1 MEPVNPSGV
10 ARRAVLTVVLWAGF
24 WLLGLAVAAGLLWVP
39 IAEERYTGSVGLSG
53 LLAAAGAVTVLWAL
67 RPRGWFH
74 RGSRDEVR
82 PLTREDVPALFA
94 LLDEVAARVRATVP
108 RKVYLCGEATA
119 FISMERRWLGLRRET
134 VVGIGLPLFAFLDRE
149 ELASVLAHEYGHHQ
163 GGDLA
168 LGPWVYRTRR
178 SIALAVDSLEDSAF
192 FLDVPFQLYGR
203 LFLRASSAVSRRQEL
218 AADALAAAAC
228 GTRATA
234 SALRKVHAL
243 GPLWGAYFEHELL
256 PLFGQGVRVPLLE
269 GFRRFVAEERRR
281 ADVEQ
286 GLQEVLSRPPSQWD
300 SHPPLEER
308 LRGVG
313 HTGEGESPPTTWL
326 PWTGCLELLG
336 GERAAEDAWVE
347 RSITGGLVSLN
358 WEEIAEKVILP
369 ELQKQWV
376 GTAIDP
382 RRTPLSAL
390 PGFLKEGEALWNR
403 IRPPGLDLLS
413 AEGKRQ
419 RVRRVL
425 VQWLGAALVHRGF
438 LPRLSPGAEP
448 RLVRDDISVEPAA
461 IVRRLAEGALSEAQY
476 LEACELLEAPSS
488 QGAAG

>member
-1 MEPVNPSGV
+1 MDSVNPSGV

-53 LLAAAGAVTVLWAL
+53 LLSAAGALTVLWAL
-67 RPRGWFH
+67 RPRGWFS
-74 RGSRDEVR
+74 REKRDEVR
-82 PLTREDVPALFA
+82 PLTREDFPALFT
-94 LLDEVAARVRATVP
+94 LLDEVAVRAGASVP
-108 RKVYLCGEATA
+108 RKVYLSGEATA
-119 FISMERRWLGLRRET
+119 FIAMERRWLGLRREP

-203 LFLRASSAVSRRQEL
+203 FFLSASSAVSRQQEL
-218 AADALAAAAC
+218 AADALAASAC

-243 GPLWGAYFEHELL
+243 GPVWGAYFEHELL
-256 PLFGQGVRVPLLE
+256 PLFGQRVRVPLLE
-269 GFRRFVAEERRR
+269 GFRRFVAEEHRR

-286 GLQEVLSRPPSQWD
+286 GLQEALARPPSQWD
-300 SHPPLEER
+300 SHPPLQER

-313 HTGEGESPPTTWL
+313 YPGEGASTPASWL
-326 PWTGCLELLG
+326 PLAGCLELLG
-336 GERAAEDAWVE
+336 GERAAEDTWVE
-347 RSITGGLVSLN
+347 RSITEGLVSLA
-358 WEEIAEKVILP
+358 WEEIAGKVHLP

-382 RRTPLSAL
+382 GRTPLGAL

-403 IRPPGLDLLS
+403 IRPQGLDLLS

-419 RVRRVL
+419 RVRRIL
-425 VQWLGAALVHRGF
+425 VEWLGAALVHRGF
-438 LPRLSPGAEP
+438 LPQLRPGANL
-448 RLVRDDISVEPAA
+448 RFVCGDISVEPAV

-476 LEACELLEAPSS
+476 LEACELLEAASS
-488 QGAAG
+488 QLATA